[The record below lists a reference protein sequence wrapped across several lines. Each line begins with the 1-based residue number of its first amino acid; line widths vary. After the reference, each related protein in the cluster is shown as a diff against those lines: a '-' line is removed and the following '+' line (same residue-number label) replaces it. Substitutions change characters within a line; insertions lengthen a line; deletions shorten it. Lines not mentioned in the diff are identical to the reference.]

1 MSDKSMLDV
10 KQLSAYII
18 SNENQRWA
26 TRVVPNIKRVLT
38 VTGSGD
44 QALFYKLAGAKIVD
58 TFDITPN
65 AGVIQDIKY
74 NAVKHLDRDE
84 YTRLLVNLYGTAD
97 IMSIPQMKRL
107 ARFLTKP
114 SRKAIKNNKSTEIF
128 TAGLTVSDYPENI
141 PSDREYLK
149 LRKLLSKR
157 FSFIRSDISDVD
169 MKLRA
174 KYDLI
179 NISNIFDTI
188 PDASYQAAVLANL
201 SDHLKV
207 GGRIVYLPQAAQFIY
222 KKIPPINSF
231 NGAKLV
237 YEYTK
242 KHKGTELISF
252 QRVR

>member
-84 YTRLLVNLYGTAD
+84 YTRLLE
-97 IMSIPQMKRL
+97 MK
-107 ARFLTKP
+107 
-114 SRKAIKNNKSTEIF
+114 
-128 TAGLTVSDYPENI
+128 
-141 PSDREYLK
+141 
-149 LRKLLSKR
+149 
-157 FSFIRSDISDVD
+157 
-169 MKLRA
+169 
-174 KYDLI
+174 
-179 NISNIFDTI
+179 
-188 PDASYQAAVLANL
+188 
-201 SDHLKV
+201 
-207 GGRIVYLPQAAQFIY
+207 
-222 KKIPPINSF
+222 
-231 NGAKLV
+231 
-237 YEYTK
+237 
-242 KHKGTELISF
+242 
-252 QRVR
+252 